1 MKLKRILA
9 AAIVAT
15 MTLGLFTLSSANA
28 AGTYSISC
36 KNDAYGVQLGGDYLD
51 IAYVYRSTAAADIV
65 VDADLADQYLI
76 RGTAGI
82 YVGNDCLYAGAG
94 DTNGS
99 AVVAGDVARLAVNAI
114 VGAVSNR
121 IDAAYAAAEK
131 SASATGLSF
140 TTQSD
145 GISMAANKIVGGL
158 SIWADY
164 GSSSFGNTQAFTNAR
179 IDSMKYDGDSRAYS
193 VGVDKTFGNALL
205 GIVISNVDADLKTN
219 FNDGTY
225 KQNID
230 TFGVYLAYKTGR
242 LQIDLGMGQGSSDI
256 DTTRRDL
263 GNDLII
269 VGKTTADVEYSNA
282 RISAN
287 FEAGRFTFVPS
298 ASYKTMSMD
307 VKAFTDVRP
316 DDTTALATGA
326 QAIFSAGNATLTTTD
341 DLIAARANE
350 STEVGVAL
358 KITANLGRLT
368 PYLEGSFMSEDTT
381 SAVFKTELAQDSLD
395 DLIVSK
401 YSSSVRVGGGV
412 NFILGSF
419 VKGGIR
425 AGTINSRDDWEEN
438 YVSGSIALGF

>member
-1 MKLKRILA
+1 MFSIN
-9 AAIVAT
+9 I
-15 MTLGLFTLSSANA
+15 ANA
-28 AGTYSISC
+28 AGTYGISC

-51 IAYVYRSTAAADIV
+51 IAYVYRSTAAAEIV

-193 VGVDKTFGNALL
+193 VGVDKTFGKALVGL
-205 GIVISNVDADLKTN
+205 VVSNLSTDLVTK

-225 KQNID
+225 KQQVD
-230 TFGVYLAYKTGR
+230 TYGVYLAYRTSI
-242 LQIDLGMGQGSSDI
+242 LHIDLGTGTGESDI
-256 DTTRRDL
+256 TTTRRDL
-263 GNDLII
+263 GNDSVIN
-269 VGKTTADVEYSNA
+269 GKTTADISYSHA
-282 RISAN
+282 RIAAN
-287 FEAGRFTFVPS
+287 FSRGRFTLMPS
-298 ASYKTMSMD
+298 
-307 VKAFTDVRP
+307 
-316 DDTTALATGA
+316 
-326 QAIFSAGNATLTTTD
+326 
-341 DLIAARANE
+341 
-350 STEVGVAL
+350 
-358 KITANLGRLT
+358 
-368 PYLEGSFMSEDTT
+368 
-381 SAVFKTELAQDSLD
+381 
-395 DLIVSK
+395 VS
-401 YSSSVRVGGGV
+401 
-412 NFILGSF
+412 
-419 VKGGIR
+419 
-425 AGTINSRDDWEEN
+425 
-438 YVSGSIALGF
+438 